1 MATLEELSAALIK
14 ADAAGNTA
22 DAKVFA
28 DEIRRLRAAPPSEP
42 SAPVEGLP
50 GPRMTRGQEL
60 YAAARPYVA
69 PVVETGGA
77 LLGGL
82 VGAGMGLPT
91 GPGAALTGAAGAGLG
106 YAGGR
111 ELMRQYDVAAG
122 ISPSAMTPPVQLGQE
137 IASGAASELGGR
149 MLGPALG
156 WLGRKSSQLAGT
168 VADIRD
174 LPNQLASQMARI
186 SLGSPEKIAAA
197 QNAMRSAEAQ
207 GLDLTAQQALAR
219 SGIIAPSAQATLET
233 AIRRTSTVNARS
245 AKEAAQEAARAATI
259 RDITPD
265 MASAVATRRAAS
277 EPLYKAADQA
287 VVPIDA
293 DLTSVFSRMPE
304 GVLGKAKELAKMEGR
319 PFIMGETKAPAMAPT
334 GVLDARGRPV
344 MKEVPGTQAKITGE
358 SLHYIKRALSDIAYA
373 PPSATGIGRDAQ
385 EAARG
390 LLKDYLTVFES
401 KVPQYAQARQT
412 FSDLSA
418 PINQAQ
424 VLKEMASVLEKPGGG
439 ERIGPFLNVL
449 GRGEQAMLKRAGGRG
464 APRFEALDE
473 VLTPEQLTRIREV
486 AKQLETQ
493 SAVNT
498 QITEGQQ
505 RASDLLKSELPHFR
519 LPNVFNVFATTAN
532 KVLDVLGQKVSQKTV
547 EKLAEASLSAKT
559 FDELISTL
567 PAEERNRVLKAVSD
581 PATWTAF
588 TTSAAKFVPPAVEP
602 SQPAPINVLAPS
614 QPTNN
619 ALAR

>member
-156 WLGRKSSQLAGT
+156 WLGRKGSQLAGT

-219 SGIIAPSAQATLET
+219 QGVISPSTQATLET
-233 AIRRTSTVNARS
+233 AIRRTSAIDTRA
-245 AKEAAQEAARAATI
+245 AKETAQEAARASTI

-287 VVPIDA
+287 VVPIDQE
-293 DLTSVFSRMPE
+293 LETIFSRMPRSVIS
-304 GVLGKAKELAKMEGR
+304 GARRIAQMEGR
-319 PFIMGETKAPAMAPT
+319 PFIMGES
-334 GVLDARGRPV
+334 G
-344 MKEVPGTQAKITGE
+344 VPGQTPEITGE
-358 SLHYIKRALSDIAYA
+358 SLHYIKRALADMAHSPTA
-373 PPSATGIGRDAQ
+373 ATGIGRDTQ
-385 EAARG
+385 QAARG
-390 LLKDYLTVFES
+390 LLDDYLKVFES
-401 KVPQYAQARQT
+401 KVPEYAQARQT

-493 SAVNT
+493 SAVNA

-505 RASDLLKSELPHFR
+505 RASDLLKTELPHFR

>member
-22 DAKVFA
+22 DAKIFA

-156 WLGRKSSQLAGT
+156 WLGRKGSQLAGT

-219 SGIIAPSAQATLET
+219 QGVISPSTQATLET
-233 AIRRTSTVNARS
+233 AIRRTSAIDTRT
-245 AKEAAQEAARAATI
+245 AKETAQEAARASTI

-287 VVPIDA
+287 VVPIDQE
-293 DLTSVFSRMPE
+293 LETIFSRMPRS
-304 GVLGKAKELAKMEGR
+304 VISDARQIAQMEGR
-319 PFIMGETKAPAMAPT
+319 PFIMGES
-334 GVLDARGRPV
+334 G
-344 MKEVPGTQAKITGE
+344 VPGQPPEITGE
-358 SLHYIKRALSDIAYA
+358 SLHYIKRALADMAHSPTA
-373 PPSATGIGRDAQ
+373 ATGIGRDTQ
-385 EAARG
+385 QAARG
-390 LLKDYLTVFES
+390 LLDDYLKVFES
-401 KVPQYAQARQT
+401 KVPEYAQARQT

-424 VLKEMASVLEKPGGG
+424 VLKEMASVLENPGGG

-473 VLTPEQLTRIREV
+473 VLTPDQLTRVREV

-493 SAVNT
+493 SAVNA
-498 QITEGQQ
+498 QITKGQQ
-505 RASDLLKSELPHFR
+505 RASDLLKTELPHFR

-547 EKLAEASLSAKT
+547 EKLADASLSAKT

-588 TTSAAKFVPPAVEP
+588 TAPAAKFVPPAVEP
-602 SQPAPINVLAPS
+602 SQPAPTNVLAPS
-614 QPTNN
+614 QSNNN